1 MKDLLK
7 GPTILESLE
16 SRLDR
21 LEKYILAEEKSVGH
35 PTGACC
41 PWMQIRAENHV
52 RPLLISG
59 WFKMKYCP
67 NCGRKV

>member
-1 MKDLLK
+1 MQQLGAEPSWLVEVK
-7 GPTILESLE
+7 E
-16 SRLDR
+16 RLNR
-21 LEKYILAEEKSVGH
+21 VEKYILAEEKPSV
-35 PTGACC
+35 GACC

-67 NCGRKV
+67 NCGRGVKGA